1 MSGEI
6 SKANTKNLAGDSV
19 PNYGL
24 AFMGSD
30 IHTIVSDAQHKR
42 EEGRLTLTPLDFNL
56 IMQSPNSVRGTVID
70 TDVRLADGTTKQI
83 KNMTEGELFYH
94 AIVDKFLIP
103 LTSKDKYIIVQP
115 TTYSDKTKFV
125 NYMISTVF
133 NGKDL
138 SRMSNSELESL
149 YINSIGKGYQTILQ
163 NVLDDF
169 AQIFDLQEQY
179 KQAYTIDEF
188 GNVTSTNDLALRQL
202 VTTVD
207 RRLNNITEQE
217 LVALAR

>member
-1 MSGEI
+1 MKKETINGVIVIKI
-6 SKANTKNLAGDSV
+6 SILWIFVLAIILTFIIAFFKNYIFATNIEKEETLNIERNENEV
-19 PNYGL
+19 
-24 AFMGSD
+24 D
-30 IHTIVSDAQHKR
+30 ILSLML
-42 EEGRLTLTPLDFNL
+42 ENNF
-56 IMQSPNSVRGTVID
+56 D
-70 TDVRLADGTTKQI
+70 TY
-83 KNMTEGELFYH
+83 N